1 MEWEWL
7 VWDEDFH
14 WDWKGTAGMGWGLL
28 GWGLLARGQQ
38 APGVA
43 SDPQLPEPAVSQHLY
58 LQLVVLLIITTA

>member
-1 MEWEWL
+1 
-7 VWDEDFH
+7 
-14 WDWKGTAGMGWGLL
+14 MGWGLL

-43 SDPQLPEPAVSQHLY
+43 SDPQLPVPAVSQHLY